1 MIHSRKSPFLQASVL
16 FYLEDMEKIYYILEK
31 N

>member
-1 MIHSRKSPFLQASVL
+1 MIHSRKNPLLQASVL
-16 FYLEDMEKIYYILEK
+16 FYLEYMEKIYYILEK